1 MAKDIAGYY
10 RKVARVNKLKNFG
23 SDLVKVLIMFT
34 FLLPFYWML
43 KTAVSPYIETVQMY
57 PVWIPSR
64 IDWTGFRNLFSEWSM
79 WPYIWR
85 TIFTT
90 GCCMA
95 IQYVTMIP
103 AAYAFA
109 KMKFKGSGILFT
121 LVMVAF
127 MLPGQVTFISS
138 YIMMSKWGWIP
149 TLLPQIIPFTTNAHG
164 IFMLRQSF
172 KQVNDELIESARLD
186 NANEWQIIFKVMM
199 PLSKHIVIT
208 ILLNCFISHWNA
220 YFWPLMMC
228 RREETMPIA
237 LLIDRLKQV
246 GDEDLIHWPTIMAGN
261 FFLMCPILV
270 MFLAASKWIV
280 PSVNYSGVK

>member
-64 IDWTGFRNLFSEWSM
+64 IDMTGFRNLFSEWSM

-138 YIMMSKWGWIP
+138 S
-149 TLLPQIIPFTTNAHG
+149 IIN
-164 IFMLRQSF
+164 
-172 KQVNDELIESARLD
+172 
-186 NANEWQIIFKVMM
+186 
-199 PLSKHIVIT
+199 
-208 ILLNCFISHWNA
+208 
-220 YFWPLMMC
+220 
-228 RREETMPIA
+228 
-237 LLIDRLKQV
+237 
-246 GDEDLIHWPTIMAGN
+246 
-261 FFLMCPILV
+261 PIL
-270 MFLAASKWIV
+270 
-280 PSVNYSGVK
+280 